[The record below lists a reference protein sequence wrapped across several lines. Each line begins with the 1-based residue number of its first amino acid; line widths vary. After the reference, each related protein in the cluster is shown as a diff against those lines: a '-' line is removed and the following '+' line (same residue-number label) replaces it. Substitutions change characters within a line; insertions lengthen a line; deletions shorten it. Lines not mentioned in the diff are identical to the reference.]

1 MACHLERSM
10 AGAWDRYVELPVP
23 TMREVL
29 LNKYIAWYKQ
39 TRESGISPK
48 YVLKRIE
55 QAQKGFNQPHRK
67 LYFKVG
73 TKLIRSYKGTKYE
86 VLVVDAGFL
95 YKGDIYKSLSA
106 IAQLITGAHWNG
118 KVFFGGSKYGRG
130 T

>member
-1 MACHLERSM
+1 MACHLETSITD
-10 AGAWDRYVELPVP
+10 AWDRYVKLPIP
-23 TMREVL
+23 TIRKVL

-67 LYFKVG
+67 LYFKAG

-95 YKGDIYKSLSA
+95 YKGDIYKSLST